1 MVNFIWQLA
10 SFLFGF
16 IAVVLLLIALI
27 AFIDVFI
34 KGVIKALKN
43 SRSNTAFYF
52 VQAWKTLK
60 AMDLIVGDDL
70 KHRRCQIWQKK
81 TTTLKW

>member
-16 IAVVLLLIALI
+16 ITVVFLLIVLI
-27 AFIDVFI
+27 TSIAAFIKTFI
-34 KGVIKALKN
+34 EGVIEALKK

-60 AMDLIVGDDL
+60 AMDLIVRDDL
-70 KHRRCQIWQKK
+70 KHRRCQYGRRKR
-81 TTTLKW
+81 